1 MSMVLPLMVLA
12 VLAMIS
18 GFIGVPELF
27 AKDAHW
33 LQKYLAPVFA
43 QSASLAHAHHITHET
58 EYMLLGV
65 SITLILITVIYAWK
79 RFASKPDL
87 SDASGF
93 GKLLANKWYVD
104 ELYAA
109 IISKPIDKLSAFGLK
124 FIEKKS
130 IDGLVNGTGK
140 LVHWGGRQLRL
151 WQSGQVGSYILW
163 MVVGLVAMIV
173 MITTIL
179 S

>member
-1 MSMVLPLMVLA
+1 MVLPLVVLA
-12 VLAMIS
+12 VLAMVS
-18 GFIGVPELF
+18 GFIGIPELF

-43 QSASLAHAHHITHET
+43 QSNALAHPHHLSHET
-58 EYMLLGV
+58 EYILLAV
-65 SITLILITVIYAWK
+65 SITLILMVVAYAWK

-87 SDASGF
+87 SEPAGV

-109 IISKPIDKLSAFGLK
+109 IISKPLEQLAAFALK
-124 FIEKKS
+124 FVEKKS
-130 IDGLVNGTGK
+130 IDGAVNGTGK
-140 LVHWGGRQLRL
+140 LVQWSARQIRY
-151 WQSGQVGSYILW
+151 WQSGQVGNYILW
-163 MVVGLVAMIV
+163 MVVGLVAVIV
-173 MITTIL
+173 FITTIL